1 MLQLVQLWT
10 LELSDLEFKEATKA
24 CAEGA
29 ESCCGAKWGPVGSR
43 KGVSKRFE
51 AKISLFVG

>member
-51 AKISLFVG
+51 AKISLF